1 MIRQHSRG
9 KGRGV
14 EGRAVTGVVLSTV
27 LLIGAVVFILVVGMK
42 K

>member
-1 MIRQHSRG
+1 MGKDVGSRG
-9 KGRGV
+9 T
-14 EGRAVTGVVLSTV
+14 RAVTGILLSSA